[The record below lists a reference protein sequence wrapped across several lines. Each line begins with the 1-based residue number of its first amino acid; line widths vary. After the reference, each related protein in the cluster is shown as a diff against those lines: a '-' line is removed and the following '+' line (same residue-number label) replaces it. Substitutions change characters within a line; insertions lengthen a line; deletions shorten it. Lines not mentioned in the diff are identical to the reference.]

1 MLLHFNHINIKRLLI
16 VLISLAAL
24 SNAQAQG
31 ITQVVSVMPPYTNK
45 LSDYIASPGKI
56 NSIINAPYGWDGM
69 DLNYYMLGSIISADE
84 SVIIRTRRNYKP
96 SQPMVI
102 KVLKSPTGVAITPPY
117 TLT

>member
-45 LSDYIASPGKI
+45 LSDYIASPGK
-56 NSIINAPYGWDGM
+56 
-69 DLNYYMLGSIISADE
+69 
-84 SVIIRTRRNYKP
+84 
-96 SQPMVI
+96 
-102 KVLKSPTGVAITPPY
+102 
-117 TLT
+117 